1 MHTEEPKSTTTVRLI
16 RRATTS
22 HRAARRHKLTIDTGA
37 DQTIKNKKASAIFQ
51 PTGGTTTVCG
61 ATESGGETAAIGTT
75 SIELQSTCGAWLL
88 VQFQGTAEARLA
100 HDADELLLSIGQ
112 YHDDADLRTR
122 DLELTLGQRTFAVN
136 AARQR
141 NGTRAYTIPYRDPSE
156 SRMRRPPDVIMKA
169 DDVRRLRAMTTRSR
183 SSSRTRAA
191 DTDDDEEQHRRRRD
205 TTTTT
210 RSQTQLETITEET
223 TEPAVAL
230 VDVDKKASKMPK
242 RAGSRRVPPS
252 TARRRRRDEPR
263 EESDAEKAVRAETLE
278 RALLRMEE
286 PQSASKQRTDTKP
299 SLYGKRCKLV
309 HRAAAHIS
317 MREAQRVLSRSDLLA
332 RRHGTPTMRAEPEH
346 HCHECHRSKQHS
358 ARRSGK
364 AARDREKNQVLCGD
378 ILYFKAKAADGTRGY
393 LMLIDRATKLAAALP
408 LKTKTSHEVRSVFE
422 QYCKMRDI
430 SLRGLEFQFDSDSAV
445 AKADD
450 FVAWL
455 RTSGASPRYSAPGDN
470 YQNGAAERLVRTLKE
485 RAKALM
491 KERGAPMTAHAW
503 AMRHAV
509 LLYNNTP
516 TRSLRDNDAEYPFD
530 LRTPA
535 EAHGIETID
544 IARLPV
550 LFSGADVYV
559 QQMQRA
565 AGARA
570 KDTDDVQRERWW
582 ADNTQSM
589 IFVGVSPMHA
599 DNVFQFV
606 PTFSSTTTSL
616 RTSRTYRVDNR
627 RYKTADWIANAK
639 LAPDGIKAMRHS
651 RAAIRPAAT
660 SGSDAD
666 ETDVDASDLD
676 SDSLSD
682 DECDDWLDECAASA
696 EEDDDMPGLYWV
708 KLPRRMHVSDMA
720 DLFDC
725 DESDLM
731 HFMRCF
737 KPFSGTSSRAI
748 VTTERPIYDARMRV
762 PHPRLSGTWWTL
774 AQHYEDQDDAL
785 EAMNNA
791 ADECKRE
798 QQDTTRVRRVQR
810 KMKARTRRGNNRLP
824 DPPSC
829 RDALSGVHG
838 TQFAEARVAELEQ
851 LMSFRGWSVV
861 RTDDVPDGEEVLPT
875 KWAYKYKWARDG
887 TIRRFKARLCAVG
900 TRHVAGIDFGHST
913 APTISSAHLRF
924 MLARAARHRHA
935 AEGLDFT
942 SAFNQCKLKKPVWL
956 RMPSG
961 FQQDGCV
968 IRCSSSQYG
977 LRVSPRLFHEHATKL
992 FKALGF
998 RVCPSDHCMFHRPAD
1013 GVLIGIHVDDC
1024 VITAPTRGAIRAF
1037 KDELRARDVAFTDDQ
1052 DLSDILGIEIEHGA
1066 DGSISIGQRT
1076 YIDNMVKA
1084 FDFEYLPAAP
1094 TPWIK
1099 RRKPPDKLPKAG
1111 PTLQLLG
1118 KLTWLAMQTR
1128 PDIAWPVNKCA
1139 QMSADPTRA
1148 NEMWERMVR
1157 IVAYVKQTRDR
1168 RLTFTA
1174 GDNRGWP
1181 TLAVFADAD
1190 FAGCLE
1196 TRRST
1201 TGVVTARG
1209 HWDSHATTEPQC
1221 ATPRF
1226 AVALR
1231 PRRDCFSDDT
1241 G

>member
-1 MHTEEPKSTTTVRLI
+1 
-16 RRATTS
+16 
-22 HRAARRHKLTIDTGA
+22 
-37 DQTIKNKKASAIFQ
+37 
-51 PTGGTTTVCG
+51 
-61 ATESGGETAAIGTT
+61 
-75 SIELQSTCGAWLL
+75 
-88 VQFQGTAEARLA
+88 
-100 HDADELLLSIGQ
+100 
-112 YHDDADLRTR
+112 
-122 DLELTLGQRTFAVN
+122 
-136 AARQR
+136 
-141 NGTRAYTIPYRDPSE
+141 
-156 SRMRRPPDVIMKA
+156 
-169 DDVRRLRAMTTRSR
+169 
-183 SSSRTRAA
+183 
-191 DTDDDEEQHRRRRD
+191 
-205 TTTTT
+205 
-210 RSQTQLETITEET
+210 
-223 TEPAVAL
+223 
-230 VDVDKKASKMPK
+230 
-242 RAGSRRVPPS
+242 
-252 TARRRRRDEPR
+252 
-263 EESDAEKAVRAETLE
+263 
-278 RALLRMEE
+278 
-286 PQSASKQRTDTKP
+286 
-299 SLYGKRCKLV
+299 
-309 HRAAAHIS
+309 
-317 MREAQRVLSRSDLLA
+317 
-332 RRHGTPTMRAEPEH
+332 
-346 HCHECHRSKQHS
+346 
-358 ARRSGK
+358 
-364 AARDREKNQVLCGD
+364 
-378 ILYFKAKAADGTRGY
+378 
-393 LMLIDRATKLAAALP
+393 
-408 LKTKTSHEVRSVFE
+408 
-422 QYCKMRDI
+422 MRDI

-565 AGARA
+565 TGARA

-651 RAAIRPAAT
+651 RAAIRPTAT
-660 SGSDAD
+660 SDSDAD

-737 KPFSGTSSRAI
+737 EPFSGTSSRAI
-748 VTTERPIYDARMRV
+748 ETTERPIYDAHMR
-762 PHPRLSGTWWTL
+762 
-774 AQHYEDQDDAL
+774 
-785 EAMNNA
+785 
-791 ADECKRE
+791 
-798 QQDTTRVRRVQR
+798 
-810 KMKARTRRGNNRLP
+810 
-824 DPPSC
+824 
-829 RDALSGVHG
+829 
-838 TQFAEARVAELEQ
+838 
-851 LMSFRGWSVV
+851 
-861 RTDDVPDGEEVLPT
+861 
-875 KWAYKYKWARDG
+875 
-887 TIRRFKARLCAVG
+887 
-900 TRHVAGIDFGHST
+900 
-913 APTISSAHLRF
+913 
-924 MLARAARHRHA
+924 
-935 AEGLDFT
+935 
-942 SAFNQCKLKKPVWL
+942 
-956 RMPSG
+956 
-961 FQQDGCV
+961 QDGCV

-1024 VITAPTRGAIRAF
+1024 VITAPTRSAIRAF

-1066 DGSISIGQRT
+1066 DGSISISQRT

-1084 FDFEYLPAAP
+1084 FDFDFLPAAP

-1099 RRKPPDKLPKAG
+1099 RRKPPDKLPIAG

-1168 RLTFTA
+1168 RLTYTA

-1201 TGVVTARG
+1201 TGVVTAYN
-1209 HWDSHATTEPQC
+1209 C
-1221 ATPRF
+1221 
-1226 AVALR
+1226 V
-1231 PRRDCFSDDT
+1231 
-1241 G
+1241 